1 MKKLTIIYGDHTL
14 ADGVEVDE
22 FQWSETANTIGVV
35 GKIKQA
41 GAAAGSGVSLLD
53 MFRARQQTT
62 KPTSGGAVIDADTEG

>member
-1 MKKLTIIYGDHTL
+1 MKKLTIIYGDLTL

-41 GAAAGSGVSLLD
+41 GAAGSGASLLD
-53 MFRARQQTT
+53 LFRARQQTT